1 MPTFAWLLAF
11 ASQALTVTGF
21 WLWNHLHHPLG
32 NQLTGDP
39 AGQLLAWGR
48 LAGLLAAFGCLLQIT
63 LVGRMK
69 GVERA
74 FGLDRLT
81 RIHHAVGLSLVVFLL
96 AHPVLVTLGHAR
108 RMDARFADQWADF
121 CRNWDGVLAAAI
133 GLAMLLAAMAFS
145 VAVIRRRLR
154 YETWLLTHLTIY
166 AALALAFVHPLT
178 VGSDLVGN
186 RWFRGY
192 WIALYAFTFANLVGY
207 RVLRPLWLFR
217 RHRFV
222 VTGLTCETTE
232 VTSVAI
238 GGRNLDRLRAES
250 GQFVIVRFLAP
261 GFRWEAHPFSISRPP
276 DGNGIRLTIKQL
288 GDYTRR
294 IPSLPVGTRAILD
307 GPHGIFTARRS
318 RSDRVLLIAGG
329 IGITPIRAVAEDLL
343 AAGRDAVLVYANRNR
358 GSVVFLDEL
367 ARLAETGRLRVIHVM
382 SDDPDWSGERGF
394 LTGDRVRRLV
404 PDWAERDVYLCGPP
418 PMMRILRADLRL
430 AGVRSDRIFFER
442 FAL

>member
-1 MPTFAWLLAF
+1 MPTFAWLLAL
-11 ASQALTVTGF
+11 ASQVLTATGF

-69 GVERA
+69 WVERA

-81 RIHHAVGLSLVVFLL
+81 RIHHAVGFSLVVFLL
-96 AHPVLVTLGHAR
+96 AHPVLVTLGHAW
-108 RMDARFADQWADF
+108 RMDARFADQWVDF
-121 CRNWDGVLAAAI
+121 CRNWDGVLDAAI
-133 GLAMLLAAMAFS
+133 GLAMLLAAIALS
-145 VAVIRRRLR
+145 VAAIRRRLR
-154 YETWLLTHLTIY
+154 YETWRRTHLTIY
-166 AALALAFVHPLT
+166 VALALAFIHPLT
-178 VGSDLVGN
+178 TGSDLVGN
-186 RWFRGY
+186 RSFRGY
-192 WIALYAFTFANLVGY
+192 WIALYAFTFANLIGY

-222 VTGLTCETTE
+222 VTGLTRETAD

-318 RSDRVLLIAGG
+318 RSERVLLIAGG
-329 IGITPIRAVAEDLL
+329 IGITPIRSVAEDLL
-343 AAGRDAVLVYANRNR
+343 VAGRDAVLVYANRNR

-382 SDDPDWSGERGF
+382 SDDPDWSGERGT

-404 PDWAERDVYLCGPP
+404 PDLSERDVYLCGPP
-418 PMMRILRADLRL
+418 PMMRILRADLRQ